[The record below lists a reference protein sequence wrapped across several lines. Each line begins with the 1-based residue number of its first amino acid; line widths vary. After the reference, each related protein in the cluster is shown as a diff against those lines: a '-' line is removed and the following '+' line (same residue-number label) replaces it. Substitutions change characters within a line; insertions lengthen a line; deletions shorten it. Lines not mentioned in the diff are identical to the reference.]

1 MSEMRK
7 SELPLQ
13 KYNLFHKTLPGPR
26 RESSLDI
33 RIRPYML
40 DDASALFDATQES
53 LAELRAWMPWPSC
66 YPEYSIEQSSSLLE
80 VQVAAFQEGSAFE
93 FAIVSAD
100 GGYLGGCGLHQIDK
114 ANHQANL
121 GYWVR
126 STAVGRG
133 IATTAV
139 QLIRNWGFQ
148 NADLLRLELVIAVGN
163 RASHRVAEKSGATR
177 EGKLRNWL
185 PLHGTLHDATI
196 FSFKHTKHMGSLGV
210 LSKSHPV
217 AYPEFPTVGGWRDHE
232 PP

>member
-1 MSEMRK
+1 MPEIRK
-7 SELPLQ
+7 SESPLP
-13 KYNLFHKTLPGPR
+13 KYDHFRETLLRPPT
-26 RESSLDI
+26 ESSLDV

-40 DDASALFDATQES
+40 DDASALFEAAQES
-53 LAELRAWMPWPSC
+53 LVELRAWMPWPCC
-66 YPEYSIEQSSSLLE
+66 YPEYSIEESRSLLE
-80 VQVAAFQEGSAFE
+80 IQVAAFQEGSAFE
-93 FAIVSAD
+93 FAIVSAN

-114 ANHQANL
+114 SNHRANL

-148 NADLLRLELVIAVGN
+148 NTDLLRLELVIALGN
-163 RASHRVAEKSGATR
+163 LASHRVAEKSGATQ

-196 FSFKHTKHMGSLGV
+196 FSFLHTKRMVSLGG
-210 LSKSHPV
+210 LSKSKPGV
-217 AYPEFPTVGGWRDHE
+217 
-232 PP
+232 